1 MGLWTLFEQVWI
13 KLFYCVYCYHRKQWG
28 CEPYLNRFGSNCFIV
43 FIVITGTNGGV
54 TLMGSVFS
62 LLGGGLVGLAYY
74 LTQIF
79 LLRESFL
86 GKGPPQWPLLIV
98 GVLMGFLG
106 STIDSL
112 LGATFQYSGNFLK
125 ISKIHI

>member
-1 MGLWTLFEQVWI
+1 M
-13 KLFYCVYCYHRKQWG
+13 FY
-28 CEPYLNRFGSNCFIV
+28 FV
-43 FIVITGTNGGV
+43 FVITGTNGGV

-125 ISKIHI
+125 ISKIHF